1 MELSEEPRS
10 GGLGRVSLGR
20 IGRRLVTSRSVRLRG
35 GVRRLVLFAARSLLG
50 LDPLLGLGLLRLL
63 RLLTVRTLPSLIPA
77 ICCDN
82 SVIVF
87 GVLEEIFGADPVSR
101 RERVLRQGLVFL
113 DDLERGSPDLSFGAI
128 ALEG

>member
-63 RLLTVRTLPSLIPA
+63 TVRTLPSLIPA

-113 DDLERGSPDLSFGAI
+113 DNLERGSPDLSFGAI

>member
-1 MELSEEPRS
+1 MELSGEPRS

-20 IGRRLVTSRSVRLRG
+20 IGRRLVTSRSVCLRG

-63 RLLTVRTLPSLIPA
+63 TVRTLPSLIPA
-77 ICCDN
+77 IRCDN

-87 GVLEEIFGADPVSR
+87 GVLEEILGADPVSR

>member
-1 MELSEEPRS
+1 VELSEEPRS

-63 RLLTVRTLPSLIPA
+63 TVRTLPSLIPA

-113 DDLERGSPDLSFGAI
+113 DNLERGSPDLSFGAI